1 MAINDELQALGNAAR
16 RLNDG
21 SEQLNRS
28 IARIDELLGRL
39 MIGIDF
45 FHPRPLAEL
54 VTFDRE
60 GKRVIELSYL
70 GYCRVQKSYQL
81 AVKTVKVLESK
92 LALATESPGEFV
104 PLLQAPRRLRY
115 AAVDFM
121 PELVTGLSRQV
132 TDVAGAMERRCAVA
146 DSLARQLEQMVPDP
160 PKAEPNGSQSVPPAA
175 ASEGRPTR
183 PYMLDGETPISAG
196 QAGFRRPTNSE
207 K

>member
-1 MAINDELQALGNAAR
+1 MAINDELYALGNAAR

-54 VTFDRE
+54 VTYDRE

-121 PELVTGLSRQV
+121 PELVTGLSHQV
-132 TDVAGAMERRCAVA
+132 ADVAGAMERRCAVA
-146 DSLARQLEQMVPDP
+146 DGLARQLEQMVPDSIAP
-160 PKAEPNGSQSVPPAA
+160 PSAPAA
-175 ASEGRPTR
+175 AGSEGRPTR
-183 PYMLDGETPISAG
+183 PYMLDGDTPMATG
-196 QAGFRRPTNSE
+196 HAAFRRPTNPT

>member
-1 MAINDELQALGNAAR
+1 MAIADELLALGHAAR

-54 VTFDRE
+54 VTYDRE

-70 GYCRVQKSYQL
+70 GYCRVQKAYQL

-115 AAVDFM
+115 ASVDFM

-132 TDVAGAMERRCAVA
+132 AEVAGAMERRCAVA
-146 DSLARQLEQMVPDP
+146 DSLARQLEQMLPDGGGSHATAP
-160 PKAEPNGSQSVPPAA
+160 PESP
-175 ASEGRPTR
+175 SEGRPTR
-183 PYMLDGETPISAG
+183 PYLTDGETPLSAG
-196 QAGFRRPTNSE
+196 QASLRRPTNP

>member
-1 MAINDELQALGNAAR
+1 MAITDELHALGAAAR

-21 SEQLNRS
+21 SEQLNRL

-39 MIGIDF
+39 MIGIDW
-45 FHPRPLAEL
+45 FHPRPLSES
-54 VTFDRE
+54 VSFDRE
-60 GKRVIELSYL
+60 GKRVIELAYL

-115 AAVDFM
+115 AAVDQM
-121 PELVTGLSRQV
+121 PELVTGLARQV
-132 TDVAGAMERRCAVA
+132 AEVAGAMERRCATA
-146 DSLARQLEQMVPDP
+146 QSLAQQLEQMCAASPEPPRAAVPATGSAP
-160 PKAEPNGSQSVPPAA
+160 AAEPV
-175 ASEGRPTR
+175 SEGRPTR
-183 PYMLDGETPISAG
+183 PYLSDGDAPN
-196 QAGFRRPTNSE
+196 FRRPTNSS

>member
-1 MAINDELQALGNAAR
+1 MAIIDELNALGSAAR

-21 SEQLNRS
+21 SEQLNRL

-132 TDVAGAMERRCAVA
+132 TDVASAMERRCATA
-146 DSLARQLEQMVPDP
+146 EALARQLEQMVPEPQTERAPQTAP
-160 PKAEPNGSQSVPPAA
+160 PVAS
-175 ASEGRPTR
+175 SEGRPTR
-183 PYMLDGETPISAG
+183 PYMLDGDAPLSAAPPG
-196 QAGFRRPTNSE
+196 PRRPTNSG

>member
-1 MAINDELQALGNAAR
+1 MTINDELHALGNAAR

-21 SEQLNRS
+21 SEQLNRL

-45 FHPRPLAEL
+45 FHPRPLSEH
-54 VTFDRE
+54 VSYDRE

-81 AVKTVKVLESK
+81 AVKTVKVMESK
-92 LALATESPGEFV
+92 LAMATESPGEFV

-115 AAVDFM
+115 CAVDVM
-121 PELVTGLSRQV
+121 PELVTGLSHQV
-132 TDVAGAMERRCAVA
+132 EEVAGAMERRCATA
-146 DSLARQLEQMVPDP
+146 QALAHELEQMVPP
-160 PKAEPNGSQSVPPAA
+160 PETVPYTTKTAPPVAP
-175 ASEGRPTR
+175 SEGRPTR
-183 PYMLDGETPISAG
+183 PYMLEGDAPGS
-196 QAGFRRPTNSE
+196 RRPTNPT